1 MRRRISDIRKEVRS
15 REKEFNRLRRDNW
28 IRINSEIE
36 AQKFHAL
43 MIMLSKI
50 FSIRRW
56 GKAVTVA
63 GIAAS

>member
-1 MRRRISDIRKEVRS
+1 LKRK
-15 REKEFNRLRRDNW
+15 
-28 IRINSEIE
+28 NSI
-36 AQKFHAL
+36 AL